1 MHSAHHCPL
10 KPHEAKDFLQV
21 FCTSASSEGIFLF
34 TLFFTIIHHQE
45 KQHILGNHEEAKK
58 MNFSTK
64 MHKEQNPFVF
74 PLLLNFPQKKTT
86 HKQNR
91 HTCIQILL
99 SFPRNSRLLIASP
112 DNYISSLLRQI
123 MAQIVTQN
131 SGSTGRKMCNLPLQ
145 AASGAIATMDFLAS
159 PSTMGDLLIWPWR
172 DAHFFTNPIF
182 TNPITWALCWTWGF
196 LYFFLTAD

>member
-1 MHSAHHCPL
+1 MFPSKLAEVHSAHHCPL
-10 KPHEAKDFLQV
+10 RPHEAKDFLQV
-21 FCTSASSEGIFLF
+21 SSTSASSEGIFLF
-34 TLFFTIIHHQE
+34 TLLFTIIHHQE

-145 AASGAIATMDFLAS
+145 AASGAIATTDFLAS
-159 PSTMGDLLIWPWR
+159 PSTMER
-172 DAHFFTNPIF
+172 CTFFYQS
-182 TNPITWALCWTWGF
+182 
-196 LYFFLTAD
+196 YFYQSHYLGPVLSMRVPVFFFNS